1 MKPDAT
7 WNTYHEF
14 LFFLSLHE
22 PARKRYPTAMQ
33 RRRDWGGIDRTRLM
47 RAVRDTLAGKRV
59 DPESLIRHRQTK
71 EVANAR

>member
-1 MKPDAT
+1 MSNV
-7 WNTYHEF
+7 WSTYNEF
-14 LFFLSLHE
+14 VFFLKLSE

-33 RRRDWGGIDRTRLM
+33 RRGDWGDIDRTRLM

-59 DPESLIRHRQTK
+59 DPESLIQHRQTGE